1 MSDDISPIAITTQAA
16 DNNDIAG
23 ANEAQGSPLAIL
35 IKMIFS
41 RSPPVSEEQAFNWR
55 QDVHRAYF
63 EQRRLRASSMLYG
76 VVIVVLVLLVWSAFA
91 QLDEVTKGEGR
102 VIPSRQIQIVQSQD
116 GGMVTEILVAEGD
129 VVNTGQLLIK
139 LDQTRSTSSLRENQA
154 EFQALEA
161 KSERLQA
168 IAEGNDY
175 TPAQSL
181 SENVPLIVA
190 QELALFESSKSR
202 LANEK
207 GIARQQLT
215 QSREEYEEASA
226 HKKQLQRSLVLA
238 NRELSVTRPMVSSG
252 AVSEVELLRLERE
265 VNQLSGENEQVSAQQ
280 ARLRS
285 AIEEAQGKL
294 QEVELNFTSE
304 VREELTRTITRMN
317 GLKESG
323 LGLSDR
329 VNQTAVRSPVRG
341 TVKQLFYNTIGGVVL
356 PGKEVI
362 EIVPLDDTLL
372 LEARIQPKDIAFLTY
387 KQKALVKFT
396 AYDFIVFGGLE
407 GVVEQIGADTVM
419 DEQGNPFY
427 TVKVRTHESS
437 LGEDMPIIPGM
448 VVEVDILT
456 GKKSILSYLFKPIL
470 RAKQNALT
478 ER

>member
-1 MSDDISPIAITTQAA
+1 VSDNVNVVVAPTVD
-16 DNNDIAG
+16 DDG
-23 ANEAQGSPLAIL
+23 ATGESKKQENSLWIL

-41 RSPPVSEEQAFNWR
+41 RSLPIPEEQSFNWR

-76 VVIVVLVLLVWSAFA
+76 VVVVVLVLLFWSAFA

-102 VIPSRQIQIVQSQD
+102 VIPSRQIQVVQSQD

-129 VVNTGQLLIK
+129 TVNVGQLLIK

-154 EFQALEA
+154 EFQALAA
-161 KSERLQA
+161 KSERLRA
-168 IAEGNDY
+168 IAEGSDY
-175 TPAQSL
+175 TPAENL
-181 SENVPLIVA
+181 IENVPLIVA
-190 QELALFESSKSR
+190 QEVALFESSKLR
-202 LANEK
+202 LAKQQE
-207 GIARQQLT
+207 IAGQQLT
-215 QSREEYEEASA
+215 QRREEYEEAAA

-238 NRELSVTRPMVSSG
+238 SRELSVTRPMVSSG

-265 VNQLSGENEQVSAQQ
+265 VNQLSGENEQVKAQQ

-294 QEVELNFTSE
+294 QEVELNFISE
-304 VREELTRTITRMN
+304 VREELTITITRMN

-356 PGKEVI
+356 PGKEII

-387 KQKALVKFT
+387 KQKAMVKFT

-407 GVVEQIGADTVM
+407 GVVEQIGADTIM
-419 DEQGNPFY
+419 DEQGNPYY

-470 RAKQNALT
+470 KAKQNALT

>member
-1 MSDDISPIAITTQAA
+1 MSENTRSVAVSAT
-16 DNNDIAG
+16 DNSDVAG
-23 ANEAQGSPLAIL
+23 ETKEQENPLFIL

-41 RSPPVSEEQAFNWR
+41 RSRPVSEEQSFNWR

-63 EQRRLRASSMLYG
+63 EQRRLRASSLLYG

-91 QLDEVTKGEGR
+91 ELDEVTKGEGR

-116 GGMVTEILVAEGD
+116 GGMVTEILVGEGD
-129 VVNTGQLLIK
+129 IVNIGQLLIK

-161 KSERLQA
+161 KAQRLRA
-168 IAEGNDY
+168 IADGNDY
-175 TPAQSL
+175 TPEQAL
-181 SENVPLIVA
+181 IDKVPLIVA
-190 QELALFESSKSR
+190 QERALFESSKLR
-202 LANEK
+202 LENEK
-207 GIARQQLT
+207 EIARQQLT
-215 QSREEYEEASA
+215 QRRKEYEEAAA
-226 HKKQLQRSLVLA
+226 HKKQLRRSLALA
-238 NRELSVTRPMVSSG
+238 NRELSVTRPMVFSG

-265 VNQLSGENEQVSAQQ
+265 VNQLSGENEQVRAQQ
-280 ARLRS
+280 ARLKS

-294 QEVELNFTSE
+294 QEVELNFISQ
-304 VREELTRTITRMN
+304 VREELTSAITRMN

-329 VNQTAVRSPVRG
+329 VAQTAVRSPVRG

-372 LEARIQPKDIAFLTY
+372 LEARIQPKDIAFLTH
-387 KQKALVKFT
+387 KQKAMVKFT
-396 AYDFIVFGGLE
+396 AYDFIVYGGLE

-419 DEQGNPFY
+419 DEKGNPFY

-437 LGEDMPIIPGM
+437 LGEDKPIIPGM
-448 VVEVDILT
+448 VVQVDILT